1 MESKSSSRGRFESED
16 EYDVKASKAVSDAH
30 SQAKEIPVASS
41 GHLAESKVVSNGAA
55 PSGSKSTGGG
65 SAKLTSLDAGFKH
78 EKSVL
83 DEIQQDMEADEE
95 FERLKNKLAMPTCD
109 VGRSALARNFV
120 RGFRM

>member
-16 EYDVKASKAVSDAH
+16 EYDAKASKAVSDAH

-41 GHLAESKVVSNGAA
+41 GHLAESKVVSNGTA
-55 PSGSKSTGGG
+55 PAGSKSTGG

-95 FERLKNKLAMPTCD
+95 FERLKNKLAMPTCE